1 MLGYTESD
9 LNKMINAVHD
19 AKLFYLRTPSDLM
32 DKTELRSDLEMAV
45 SFLQG
50 LWAEGYFDNANLI
63 QDTNAPDWN
72 FLQGQIVATEHL
84 LSVATDI
91 MNDDLQGKG
100 Y

>member
-45 SFLQG
+45 SFMQG
-50 LWAEGYFDNANLI
+50 LWSEGYFD
-63 QDTNAPDWN
+63 
-72 FLQGQIVATEHL
+72 
-84 LSVATDI
+84 
-91 MNDDLQGKG
+91 
-100 Y
+100 